1 MGPCVEYWMSQIHGN
16 VNRGYMMKRRSILQ
30 GGGLALATAA
40 ASPWLSN
47 AHAATPIVVG
57 QTAALTGP
65 QAGFG
70 TAMRD
75 GIKAAL
81 QQANRAGGIGGRM
94 VSLLSMDDVGDKA
107 RTEANVTE
115 LVANRQVVGLTGC
128 TTRPCSEAAAL
139 LAATEGIALV
149 GAFSGTPLLY
159 GDKAATTF
167 TTRASYE
174 RELQAIVHHYR
185 QLGAERF
192 GFVHLEDARATNV
205 PLLESI
211 LAREGGKLTVTA
223 GVDRKGPG
231 QNAAAIRTLDANKPE
246 VLIILANNAPLTGF
260 LREYAPRTLVLPK
273 MVISFVDREKL
284 LADLGKDA
292 PGVGFSVVVPEYT
305 KEKFTV
311 VRSFLPEARAMNI
324 AVTPVSLE
332 GYITGLA
339 LLEGLRQARNESR
352 TGLIEGL
359 ARVNALD
366 LGYTNIRFS
375 RSERSGSRF
384 VDLSLASRNAGLV

>member
-1 MGPCVEYWMSQIHGN
+1 
-16 VNRGYMMKRRSILQ
+16 MKRRSMLR
-30 GGGLALATAA
+30 GAGLALAGAA
-40 ASPWLSN
+40 ASSWLPNSY
-47 AHAATPIVVG
+47 AATPVVVG

-81 QQANRAGGIGGRM
+81 QQANRAGGIGGRT
-94 VSLLSMDDVGDKA
+94 VSLLSMDDQGDKA
-107 RTEANVTE
+107 KTEANVAE

-139 LAATEGIALV
+139 LSASEGIALV

-159 GDKAATTF
+159 GDKASTTF

-174 RELQAIVHHYR
+174 RELQAIVRHYR
-185 QLGAERF
+185 LLGAERF
-192 GFVHLEDARATNV
+192 GFVHLEDAKATNV

-211 LAREGGKLTVTA
+211 LAREGGKLIVTA

-231 QNAAAIRTLDANKPE
+231 QNAAAIKTLDATNPE

-260 LREYAPRTLVLPK
+260 LREYAPRTLLLPK

-284 LADLGKDA
+284 LADLGKSA

-305 KEKFTV
+305 KEKYTV
-311 VRSFLPEARAMNI
+311 VRNFLPEARAMNV

-352 TGLIEGL
+352 TGLIEGM
-359 ARVNALD
+359 ARINALD

-375 RSERSGSRF
+375 RGERGGSRF

>member
-1 MGPCVEYWMSQIHGN
+1 
-16 VNRGYMMKRRSILQ
+16 MKRRSFLSRS
-30 GGGLALATAA
+30 GSLALAAA
-40 ASPWLSN
+40 AATPWHST
-47 AHAATPIVVG
+47 AHGSTPIVVG

-81 QQANRAGGIGGRM
+81 QAANRIGGVGGRP
-94 VSLLSMDDVGDKA
+94 VHLLSLDDVGDKA
-107 RTEANVTE
+107 KTEANIAE
-115 LVANRQVVGLTGC
+115 LVANRQVVGVTGC

-139 LAATEGIALV
+139 MAAGEGIALV

-223 GVDRKGPG
+223 GVDRKGSS
-231 QNAAAIRTLDANKPE
+231 QNAAAIKTVEANKPE

-260 LREYAPRTLVLPK
+260 LREFAPRSLVLPK

-292 PGVGFSVVVPEYT
+292 AGVGFSVVVPEYT
-305 KEKFTV
+305 KEKYTV

-339 LLEGLRQARNESR
+339 LLEGLRQARNDSR
-352 TGLIEGL
+352 AGLIEGM
-359 ARVNALD
+359 ARVSALD

-375 RSERSGSRF
+375 KSERTGSRF

>member
-1 MGPCVEYWMSQIHGN
+1 
-16 VNRGYMMKRRSILQ
+16 MKRRTILRS
-30 GGGLALATAA
+30 GGLALAAAA
-40 ASPWLSN
+40 ASPWLST
-47 AHAATPIVVG
+47 ARASTPILVG

-81 QQANRAGGIGGRM
+81 QAANRIGGIGGRP
-94 VSLLSMDDVGDKA
+94 VHLLSLDDVGDKA
-107 RTEANVTE
+107 KTEANIAE
-115 LVANRQVVGLTGC
+115 LVANRQVVGVTGC

-139 LAATEGIALV
+139 MAASEGIALV

-192 GFVHLEDARATNV
+192 GFVHLEDAKATNV

-223 GVDRKGPG
+223 GVDRKGAS
-231 QNAAAIRTLDANKPE
+231 QNAAAIKTVEANKPE

-260 LREYAPRTLVLPK
+260 LREFAPRTLVLPK

-292 PGVGFSVVVPEYT
+292 AGVGFSVVVPEYT
-305 KEKFTV
+305 KEKYTV
-311 VRSFLPEARAMNI
+311 VRNFLPEARAMNI

-339 LLEGLRQARNESR
+339 LLEGLRQARNDTR
-352 TGLIEGL
+352 AGLIEGM
-359 ARVNALD
+359 ARVSALD

-375 RSERSGSRF
+375 KSERTGSRF